1 MWHLFIKQ
9 SFIFKEYLNYTLSRG
24 NPLALAVFYIIAVK
38 NDIGL
43 NKYEIQTLFGVIKSL
58 VHSYNYKFLS
68 HKSMNHD
75 VNGFLD
81 G

>member
-1 MWHLFIKQ
+1 MTFVYKAI
-9 SFIFKEYLNYTLSRG
+9 LSRG

-43 NKYEIQTLFGVIKSL
+43 NKYEIQTDFGVIKSF
-58 VHSYNYKFLS
+58 VQSYNCKFLS
-68 HKSMNHD
+68 HKSMNHA
-75 VNGFLD
+75 VSGFFE